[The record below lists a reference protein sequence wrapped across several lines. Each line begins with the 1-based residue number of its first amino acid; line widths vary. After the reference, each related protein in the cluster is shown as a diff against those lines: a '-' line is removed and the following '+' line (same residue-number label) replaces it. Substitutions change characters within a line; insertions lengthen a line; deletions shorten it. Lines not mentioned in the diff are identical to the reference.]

1 MTSARPPKTW
11 TPPDGPSN
19 EMVLFLLEGGASF
32 WHSWLV
38 NPMFGYTD
46 DKPSNAAAV
55 IRKLRDSSFHVTEVE
70 LHPHDHPEWL
80 GWSLDPGMSV
90 VEVTFCK
97 TLDTRKRP
105 VSFFKWWVS
114 VETPAPGER
123 LSLARSEPE

>member
-1 MTSARPPKTW
+1 
-11 TPPDGPSN
+11 
-19 EMVLFLLEGGASF
+19 MVLFLLEGGASF

-46 DKPSNAAAV
+46 YKPSNAAAV
-55 IRKLRDSSFHVTEVE
+55 IRKLRDSSFLVDEIE

-97 TLDTRKRP
+97 KLDTRKRA
-105 VSFFKWWVS
+105 VSCFKWWVS